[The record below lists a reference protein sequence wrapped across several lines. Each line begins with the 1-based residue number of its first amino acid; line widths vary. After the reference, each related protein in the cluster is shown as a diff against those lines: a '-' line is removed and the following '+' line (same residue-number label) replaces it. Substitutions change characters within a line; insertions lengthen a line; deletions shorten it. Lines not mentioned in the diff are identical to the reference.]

1 MIWHDTGTQS
11 LTVASML
18 LCSTFVP
25 TLPLLNT
32 LNWMDLSNHL
42 VVTQNIRSKVK
53 MWYKHIK
60 ILLYSYNNSFKF
72 HQHFSV
78 TRILYCIYTVFVIGS
93 IIFYLLYP
101 LPVIVKEPFSSML
114 WNINIINVWNHFMYR
129 DHLPVYQKAI
139 ETQGVPEQN
148 HVQYYNVTLY
158 QTLGATSSRE
168 TKKMADSTAS
178 RLGRLLVVSSLCL
191 TYKQNKHCAHN
202 VLQYIPLMWASYRR
216 KG

>member
-78 TRILYCIYTVFVIGS
+78 TRILYCICTVFVIGS

-191 TYKQNKHCAHN
+191 TYKQSKHCAHN

>member
-78 TRILYCIYTVFVIGS
+78 TSPLLHIYS
-93 IIFYLLYP
+93 ICHWFYYL
-101 LPVIVKEPFSSML
+101 LPVISIACHCKGAILLNALKYQYNKCMKSFYVQGSFTGISASNWNARSSWTKPSTM
-114 WNINIINVWNHFMYR
+114 WRYIRPWEQHR
-129 DHLPVYQKAI
+129 
-139 ETQGVPEQN
+139 QGRQRRWRTPRPPDWVG
-148 HVQYYNVTLY
+148 YW
-158 QTLGATSSRE
+158 
-168 TKKMADSTAS
+168 
-178 RLGRLLVVSSLCL
+178 SSLASVSPTNKTNTAL
-191 TYKQNKHCAHN
+191 TMCCNTY
-202 VLQYIPLMWASYRR
+202 P
-216 KG
+216 

>member
-72 HQHFSV
+72 HQDFSV

-93 IIFYLLYP
+93 IIYYLLYP

-114 WNINIINVWNHFMYR
+114 WNINIINVWNHFI
-129 DHLPVYQKAI
+129 YQYIRKQLKHK
-139 ETQGVPEQN
+139 EFLNKTK
-148 HVQYYNVTLY
+148 YNVTLY

-191 TYKQNKHCAHN
+191 TYKQSKHCAHN